1 MRRGQVSDVWFET
14 QGIPR
19 GYTAVHFN
27 DSFCTYYSSATLLNW
42 ENQDLYIRLNH
53 LNLILSAV
61 KKKSNDNLWGID
73 LGGTK
78 IEGVIL
84 KSAEDPEVLFRDRV
98 PTEAD
103 QGYDHLLLQVK
114 KLVDL
119 MAEFANGLPDK
130 IGVGTPGVHD
140 PKLGTMKNCNTVVMN
155 GKPMKRDLEKLL
167 GLPLEMAN
175 DADCFALAEAQL
187 GVVKERFP
195 GARVVFGVIMGT
207 GVGGGIV
214 VDGRAIIG
222 LHGIAGEWG
231 HNFVHESG
239 GPCYCGKTGC
249 VETVIS
255 GPALERFYSQETGN
269 KKRLKDI
276 VALAESENDPSA
288 QRTMMRL
295 VEYFGLSLSVVI
307 NILDPDV
314 IVIGGGVGNIDLLY
328 DQGIASVKKY
338 IFNHGLETPI
348 VKPSLGDSAG
358 VFGAA
363 FLVNSP
369 N

>member
-1 MRRGQVSDVWFET
+1 MGKSTKQS
-14 QGIPR
+14 I
-19 GYTAVHFN
+19 
-27 DSFCTYYSSATLLNW
+27 SKSS
-42 ENQDLYIRLNH
+42 
-53 LNLILSAV
+53 
-61 KKKSNDNLWGID
+61 LWGID

-103 QGYDHLLLQVK
+103 QGYEHLLEQVK
-114 KLVDL
+114 KLVDTMCNL
-119 MAEFANGLPDK
+119 AGTRPARL
-130 IGVGTPGVHD
+130 GVGTPGVHD

-155 GKPMKRDLEKLL
+155 GKPMKQDLEKLL
-167 GLPLEMAN
+167 AIPLEMAN

-187 GVVKERFP
+187 GVVREKFP

-214 VDGRAIIG
+214 IDGRAIIG

-231 HNFVHESG
+231 HNFLHESG
-239 GPCYCGKTGC
+239 GPCYCGKSGC

-255 GPALERFYSQETGN
+255 GPALERYYFNETGN
-269 KKRLKDI
+269 KKNLKDI
-276 VALAESENDPSA
+276 VALAESKVDPTA
-288 QRTMMRL
+288 QRTMSRL
-295 VEYFGLSLSVVI
+295 VEYFGIGLSAII

-328 DQGIASVKKY
+328 DRGIDSVKKY
-338 IFNHGLETPI
+338 VFNHGLDTPI
-348 VKPSLGDSAG
+348 IKPSLGDSAG

-363 FLVNSP
+363 YLVNSALQ
-369 N
+369 NNSTEN

>member
-1 MRRGQVSDVWFET
+1 MQKISK
-14 QGIPR
+14 
-19 GYTAVHFN
+19 N
-27 DSFCTYYSSATLLNW
+27 
-42 ENQDLYIRLNH
+42 
-53 LNLILSAV
+53 
-61 KKKSNDNLWGID
+61 NLWGID

-98 PTEAD
+98 PTGAD
-103 QGYDHLLLQVK
+103 QGYEHILRQVV
-114 KLVDL
+114 KLVD
-119 MAEFANGLPDK
+119 MMREFAKGLPFR

-140 PKLGTMKNCNTVVMN
+140 PKLRTMKNCNTVVMN
-155 GKPMKRDLEKLL
+155 GRPMKKDLEDLL

-195 GARVVFGVIMGT
+195 EARVVFGVIMGT

-231 HNFVHESG
+231 HNFLHESG
-239 GPCYCGKTGC
+239 GPCYCGKAGC

-255 GPALERFYSQETGN
+255 GPALERFYFKETGS
-269 KKRLKDI
+269 KKSLKDI
-276 VALAESENDPSA
+276 VDLAESKVDPTA
-288 QRTMMRL
+288 QRTMIRL
-295 VEYFGLSLSVVI
+295 VEYFGLSLSVII

-314 IVIGGGVGNIDLLY
+314 IVIGGGVGNIDMLY
-328 DQGIASVKKY
+328 DRGIDSVKKY

-369 N
+369 G

>member
-1 MRRGQVSDVWFET
+1 MQKISK
-14 QGIPR
+14 
-19 GYTAVHFN
+19 A
-27 DSFCTYYSSATLLNW
+27 
-42 ENQDLYIRLNH
+42 
-53 LNLILSAV
+53 
-61 KKKSNDNLWGID
+61 NLWGID

-84 KSAEDPEVLFRDRV
+84 KSAKDPEVLFRDRV
-98 PTEAD
+98 PTEAS
-103 QGYDHLLLQVK
+103 QGYDHILHQVD
-114 KLVDL
+114 KLVKT
-119 MAEFANGLPDK
+119 MCEFAGGKPER
-130 IGVGTPGVHD
+130 IGVGTPGAHD

-155 GKPMKRDLEKLL
+155 GRPMKEDLERVL
-167 GLPLEMAN
+167 GLSLEMAN

-187 GVVKERFP
+187 GVVKQKFP
-195 GARVVFGVIMGT
+195 DARVVFGVIMGT
-207 GVGGGIV
+207 GVGGGFVI
-214 VDGRAIIG
+214 DGRAIIG

-231 HNFVHESG
+231 HNFLHESG

-255 GPALERFYSQETGN
+255 GPALERYYFNETGN
-269 KKRLKDI
+269 KKSLKDI
-276 VALAESENDPSA
+276 VALAESKVDPTA
-288 QRTMMRL
+288 QRTMIRL
-295 VEYFGLSLSVVI
+295 VEYFGLSLSVII

-328 DQGIASVKKY
+328 DRGIESVKKY

-363 FLVNSP
+363 FLVNSGS
-369 N
+369 

>member
-1 MRRGQVSDVWFET
+1 V
-14 QGIPR
+14 
-19 GYTAVHFN
+19 
-27 DSFCTYYSSATLLNW
+27 
-42 ENQDLYIRLNH
+42 QDKFRK
-53 LNLILSAV
+53 A
-61 KKKSNDNLWGID
+61 LWGID

-84 KSAEDPEVLFRDRV
+84 KSADDPEVLFRDRV

-103 QGYDHLLLQVK
+103 QGYDHILDQVK
-114 KLVDL
+114 KMVD
-119 MAEFANGLPDK
+119 MMCDFAGTRPRI

-140 PKLGTMKNCNTVVMN
+140 PRLGTMKNCNTVVLN
-155 GKPMKRDLEKLL
+155 GKPMKSDLERLL
-167 GLPLEMAN
+167 ELPLEMAN

-187 GVVKERFP
+187 GVVKQKFP
-195 GARVVFGVIMGT
+195 DAKVVFGVIMGT

-214 VDGRAIIG
+214 IDGKAIIG

-231 HNFVHESG
+231 HNFLHESG

-255 GPALERFYSQETGN
+255 GPSLERYYFNETGN
-269 KKRLKDI
+269 KKSLKEI
-276 VALAESENDPSA
+276 VALAESKADPSA

-295 VEYFGLSLSVVI
+295 AEYFGLSLSVII

-314 IVIGGGVGNIDLLY
+314 IVIGGGVGNIDMLY
-328 DQGIASVKKY
+328 DRGIDSVRKFV
-338 IFNHGLETPI
+338 FNNGLETPI

-363 FLVNSP
+363 FLVNNSP
-369 N
+369 P

>member
-1 MRRGQVSDVWFET
+1 M
-14 QGIPR
+14 
-19 GYTAVHFN
+19 
-27 DSFCTYYSSATLLNW
+27 
-42 ENQDLYIRLNH
+42 
-53 LNLILSAV
+53 
-61 KKKSNDNLWGID
+61 WGID

-84 KSAEDPEVLFRDRV
+84 KSADDPQVLFRDRV

-103 QGYDHLLLQVK
+103 QGYEHILVQIK
-114 KLVDL
+114 KLFD
-119 MAEFANGLPDK
+119 MMSGFAGMMPSK
-130 IGVGTPGVHD
+130 VGVGTPGVHD

-155 GKPMKRDLEKLL
+155 GRPMKQDMEKLL
-167 GLPLEMAN
+167 GIPLELAN

-195 GARVVFGVIMGT
+195 DARVVFGVIMGT

-214 VDGRAIIG
+214 VDGHAIIG

-231 HNFVHESG
+231 HNFLDESG

-255 GPALERFYSQETGN
+255 GPSLERFYFRETGN
-269 KKRLKDI
+269 KKSLKDI
-276 VALAESENDPSA
+276 VALADSKVDPTA
-288 QRTMMRL
+288 QRTMIRL
-295 VEYFGLSLSVVI
+295 VDYFGLALSVVI

-314 IVIGGGVGNIDLLY
+314 IVIGGGVGNIELLY
-328 DQGIASVKKY
+328 DRGIDSVKKY

-363 FLVNSP
+363 YLANTAK
-369 N
+369 